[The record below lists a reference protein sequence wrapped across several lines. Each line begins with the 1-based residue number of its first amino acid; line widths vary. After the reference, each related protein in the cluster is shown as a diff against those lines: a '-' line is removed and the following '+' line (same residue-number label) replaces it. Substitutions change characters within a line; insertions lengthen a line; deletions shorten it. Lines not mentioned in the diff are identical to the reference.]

1 MRGSININMFE
12 LEQNKC
18 RASPGVPRGPGP
30 GVVPVGALASPL
42 GVIPHTLH
50 LGLIIT
56 FPAEA
61 VSC

>member
-1 MRGSININMFE
+1 MFE

-30 GVVPVGALASPL
+30 GVVPVRPLAPPL

-50 LGLIIT
+50 LGLLMT